1 MDTRRGLDLFN
12 AEEFTAA
19 EIAEFRASYA
29 RSHGSV
35 LDAYEFWLA
44 NEPRV
49 VKSHRIQAF
58 YSASEEGRRIP
69 LHGTLGFLY
78 LYVIMAYDF
87 GIAYEVRHARSLG
100 ASKRA
105 VLQVLEL
112 AFVHCGPRGIHRA
125 RASVGELLADWPDEP
140 ADMARCFPAT
150 WSRDAEAFAVPLD
163 LRREEL
169 NEEELTAVRAWYERR
184 TGEVPAYVGFLAKGR
199 PGLLKAHL
207 DRVRRAME
215 GPLPSQVYPF
225 VRLQF
230 EVARANTE
238 GIRESALLGRGLG
251 MSDDELHEAIA
262 WGALYGGPGALT
274 TTANALAGVLPAGG

>member
-12 AEEFTAA
+12 PDRFTEA
-19 EIAEFRASYA
+19 EIAEFRTSYE

-35 LDAYEFWLA
+35 LDAYEFWLE

-69 LHGTLGFLY
+69 LHGTLGFLH
-78 LYVIMAYDF
+78 LYVVMAYDF
-87 GIAYEVRHARSLG
+87 GIEYEVRHARSLG

-105 VLQVLEL
+105 VLQVLDL
-112 AFVHCGPRGIHRA
+112 AFIHCGPRGIHRV
-125 RASVGELLADWPDEP
+125 RRSVGELLAGWPDEP
-140 ADMARCFPAT
+140 ADMSASFPAG
-150 WSRDAEAFAVPLD
+150 WSRDPAAYAVPLD
-163 LRREEL
+163 LSTGEL
-169 NEEELTAVRAWYERR
+169 SADELRGIRQWY
-184 TGEVPAYVGFLAKGR
+184 TDVAGEVPAHVDFLARGR

-207 DRVRRAME
+207 DRLRRAMD

-230 EVARANTE
+230 EVARANPQ
-238 GIRESALLGRGLG
+238 GIRESALIGRGLG
-251 MSDDELHEAIA
+251 MSDDELYEAVA
-262 WGALYGGPGALT
+262 WGALYGGPGGMSTAAQALE
-274 TTANALAGVLPAGG
+274 GVLPEA